1 MLRMSH
7 RLLPLMASASIA
19 ASTLVAGT
27 MTSLPANAAP
37 VPPNPA
43 QCGASY
49 STSVPAA
56 GKLKIS
62 IRVRCQQKVAE
73 IYHGVTIQ
81 RPGWVTTGVR
91 NCWNTTSC
99 TFSKTVTN
107 PRGSQRWEVHDEW
120 NNRNVPGGGWL
131 GKHDYWF
138 RFSK

>member
-1 MLRMSH
+1 MLRMS
-7 RLLPLMASASIA
+7 RTLLALVASVSVA
-19 ASTLVAGT
+19 ASMLVAGT
-27 MTSLPANAAP
+27 MATSPASAAP
-37 VPPNPA
+37 PPPNPA

-62 IRVRCQQKVAE
+62 IRVRCEQMVAE

-81 RPGWVTTGVR
+81 RPGRVTTGVK
-91 NCWNTTSC
+91 NCWNTKSC

-120 NNRNVPGGGWL
+120 NKRNVSAGGWL